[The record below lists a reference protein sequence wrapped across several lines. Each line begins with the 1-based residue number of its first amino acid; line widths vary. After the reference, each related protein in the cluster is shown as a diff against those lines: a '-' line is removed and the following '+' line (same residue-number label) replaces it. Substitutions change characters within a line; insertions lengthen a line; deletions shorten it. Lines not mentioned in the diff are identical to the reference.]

1 MDRGAATT
9 TSSTTPETKRD
20 ALRRALG
27 AEPLEGAGRL
37 RNFLS
42 YVVEEEIGG
51 RGATIRGK
59 TIAKDIYGRD
69 LLNEGDPENVV
80 RVDARRLRQILKV
93 YYDTEGKS
101 DPVHIH
107 LDPGGYCPRFETVV
121 PMNAREAKRVT
132 AILVP
137 LATFAAGAI
146 LGGILSVLVFNPREV
161 DEAVATSRPTE
172 NPALALRR
180 EAIFEKSPAS
190 LQAVNLA
197 HQGRSMI
204 FPIFDLPRQE
214 LISAVFQ
221 RVIEIDPDYFGGHA
235 GGAQVYATRAILTPA
250 GARKDTLL
258 ASANQLARAAIRLNP
273 SEGWT
278 QSALAWVEFA
288 NGDYDRA
295 YDISVRATKLDP
307 NDGNVLDFHGAI
319 SLFSGHFEE
328 AVKASD
334 RKHLQGGS
342 NQRFTNRNIL
352 AAASFHLGDM
362 RKCVEA
368 FREARQFGDPLA
380 PPGIAYEAAALA
392 ALGRRQEALE
402 KLGELSRAWPEARVD
417 EMLYS
422 IHKDR
427 ANADMV
433 LDYLKA
439 LGWTS
444 PSKRAVN
451 E

>member
-1 MDRGAATT
+1 MDPGAATT

-42 YVVEEEIGG
+42 YVVEEEIAG
-51 RGATIRGK
+51 RSATIRGK
-59 TIAKDIYGRD
+59 TVAKDVYGRD

-93 YYDTEGKS
+93 YYETEGKS

-107 LDPGGYCPRFETVV
+107 LDPGGYCPRFEVVTPSKAAVSTWVTV
-121 PMNAREAKRVT
+121 
-132 AILVP
+132 ILVP
-137 LATFAAGAI
+137 LATFAVGAI
-146 LGGILSVLVFNPREV
+146 LGGILSVLVYNPRET
-161 DEAVATSRPTE
+161 DKPVATSQPTE

-197 HQGRSMI
+197 HQARSMI
-204 FPIFDLPRQE
+204 FPIFDIPHQE
-214 LISAVFQ
+214 MVSVVFQ
-221 RVIEIDPDYFGGHA
+221 RVIEIDPDYFGGYA
-235 GGAQVYATRAILTPA
+235 GGAQVLATRAILTPA
-250 GARKDTLL
+250 GARKDSLL
-258 ASANQLARAAIRLNP
+258 ASANQLVGTAMRLNP
-273 SEGWT
+273 SEAWT

-288 NGDYDRA
+288 NGNHDRA
-295 YDISVRATKLDP
+295 YDLSVRATKLDP
-307 NDGNVLDFHGAI
+307 NDGNALDFHGAI
-319 SLFSGHFEE
+319 SLFSGRFEE
-328 AVKASD
+328 AVKASE
-334 RKHLQGGS
+334 RKHVRGGS
-342 NQRFTNRNIL
+342 NQRFANRNVF

-362 RKCVEA
+362 QKCVEG
-368 FREARQFGDPLA
+368 FREATQFGDPLSA
-380 PPGIAYEAAALA
+380 PSLAYQAAALA

-402 KLGELSRAWPEARVD
+402 RLGELNRAWPGARLD
-417 EMLYS
+417 EMLYG
-422 IHKDR
+422 IYKDR
-427 ANADMV
+427 ANADMI
-433 LDYLKA
+433 LDRLKA
-439 LGWTS
+439 LGWVS

>member
-1 MDRGAATT
+1 MDLGSDPTA
-9 TSSTTPETKRD
+9 SSITPEAKRD

-27 AEPLEGAGRL
+27 AEPLKGAGRL
-37 RNFLS
+37 RDFFS
-42 YVVEEEIGG
+42 YVVEEEIAG
-51 RGATIRGK
+51 RGTTIRGK
-59 TIAKDIYGRD
+59 TIAKDVYGRD

-93 YYDTEGKS
+93 YYETGGKS

-107 LDPGGYCPRFETVV
+107 IDPGGYCPRFEVV
-121 PMNAREAKRVT
+121 APSKAVASTWVT

-146 LGGILSVLVFNPREV
+146 LGGILSVLVFNPREA
-161 DEAVATSRPTE
+161 DKLVASGQPTE

-197 HQGRSMI
+197 HQARSMI
-204 FPIFDLPRQE
+204 FPIFDVPWQE
-214 LISAVFQ
+214 MVSVVFQ

-235 GGAQVYATRAILTPA
+235 GGAQVLATRAILTPA
-250 GARKDTLL
+250 GPRKDALL

-273 SEGWT
+273 SEAWT

-288 NGDYDRA
+288 NGNFDRA
-295 YDISVRATKLDP
+295 YELSGRATKLDP

-319 SLFSGHFEE
+319 SLFSGRFEE

-334 RKHLQGGS
+334 RKHIRGGS
-342 NQRFTNRNIL
+342 NQRFANRNIL

-362 RKCVEA
+362 RKCVEV
-368 FREARQFGDPLA
+368 FREATQFGDPLA
-380 PPGIAYEAAALA
+380 APGLAYEAAALA

-402 KLGELSRAWPEARVD
+402 KLDELTRAWPAARVD
-417 EMLYS
+417 EMLYG
-422 IHKDR
+422 IYKDR
-427 ANADMV
+427 ANADKV

-439 LGWTS
+439 LGWVS